1 MTKKIIC
8 AFLITTTMLSFAACS
23 GDEGNS
29 NEEATEAIVATEKTT
44 EEETE
49 ESTEDSTGLGSDFTE
64 EDLAEFLKNLEAETK
79 KEEENLV
86 YTEDMVGKTFA
97 ELLDNGYEY
106 IGYSG
111 MGEEYSFL
119 VTTDTANDEATAIVE
134 KLDGK
139 TVKDLVD
146 EDLSIGYIGMGGQ
159 YIFSTTI
166 GDMEFSFDI
175 DGAADIVERYKEEDS
190 FADIEDMTELY
201 DIQISNVEFTKT
213 TYTLKF
219 DDSFDAS
226 QFKKGDNFKLD
237 DPEEQLKDFVV
248 KELYCKPTPEG
259 LFD

>member
-8 AFLITTTMLSFAACS
+8 AFLITTTMLSFAACA
-23 GDEGNS
+23 GDEGN
-29 NEEATEAIVATEKTT
+29 NEEATEATVVTEKATEEVT
-44 EEETE
+44 EET
-49 ESTEDSTGLGSDFTE
+49 TEDSTGLNFDSSE
-64 EDLAEFLKNLEAETK
+64 EELAEFLKNLEIETK
-79 KEEENLV
+79 DDEETSV
-86 YTEDMVGKTFA
+86 YAEDMVGKTFA

-111 MGEEYSFL
+111 WGEDYSFL
-119 VTTDTANDEATAIVE
+119 VTMDIANDEATDIVK
-134 KLDGK
+134 KLEGK

-146 EDLSIGYIGMGGQ
+146 EDLDIGYMGMNGQ

-166 GDMEFSFDI
+166 GDMEFQFDI
-175 DGAADIVERYKEEDS
+175 DGAADIVKKYKEEDS

-201 DIQISNVEFTKT
+201 DIPLSNVEFSKT

-226 QFKKGDNFKLD
+226 KFKDGDDFKLD
-237 DPEEQLKDFVV
+237 DPEEQLKDCVV
-248 KELYCKPTPEG
+248 KELYCKSIPEG